1 MFEAAFTIWLII
13 LLLFPSFGGGEK
25 SRRAERPKQTVA
37 TLPSPSPSALPL
49 VSPNP
54 ETGKPNPET
63 GKPGTGKPEKIPTPA
78 LLPGLIVL
86 LGKVLQK
93 KGEKVA

>member
-1 MFEAAFTIWLII
+1 MSEAFFTIWLII
-13 LLLFPSFGGGEK
+13 LLFFSGFGGGVN
-25 SRRAERPKQTVA
+25 SRRAERPKPSVA
-37 TLPSPSPSALPL
+37 ALPSPSPSPS
-49 VSPNP
+49 VPPGNPNP
-54 ETGKPNPET
+54 KDPKN
-63 GKPGTGKPEKIPTPA
+63 IPTPA